1 MKTQHVSI
9 MGMSCAGCVKHVEKA
24 IHAVIGVKDAKV
36 NFASKSAT
44 ITGDVNTQDIIHAIK
59 KAGFDAAVPTD
70 EPISNDSEHTLFIHR
85 LKQSIVAGVV
95 GIPLFID
102 MLYPWLPTANTAGR
116 QWPLILTGVITFIV
130 MWFSG
135 RHIYASFW
143 KSIKSFQGNMNTLVG
158 MGTGAAWAYSMI
170 VVTFPSIIPTLAR
183 HIYFD
188 TAVLLLAFINL
199 GSALEIRAR
208 GKTSQ
213 AIKRLIGL
221 KPKTARV
228 VTTNGETIEKRL
240 SDIQLGDI
248 IQLLPGAQVAV
259 DGIVIEHESLIDE
272 SMLTGEP
279 MPVQKRKGDKIFSGT
294 VNQTGSI
301 LYEATRIG
309 SDTALSRI
317 ITLVEKAQNSKPAV
331 GRLADKIAS
340 YFVPSVLCVAIITG
354 IAWSVFGPEPK
365 SAYILTTVIA
375 VLVIACPCALGLAT
389 PMSIMVGV
397 GKAAEFGL
405 LIRGSDALQVANK
418 LDTIVLDKTGTITEG
433 KPRLTDIHSLT
444 NNAST
449 VLQLAASLEALSEHP
464 LGQAILQYAENENV
478 PLVNVSHFEAL
489 SGFGVSG
496 TINGSRVVIGNQALM
511 EKESVQTNPL
521 RERYRSTVSQGK
533 TVVFIAKDGELKG
546 LLAIA
551 DTIKNDARSV
561 IEKLQKR
568 NLNVIMLTGDN
579 EAAANAIA
587 KSVGISQV
595 IANVLPNDKMNVIT
609 TLQEEGHC
617 VAMVGDGINDAA
629 ALTQANMGIAMGGGT
644 DVAIEAA
651 DIALMSGALQGVEDA
666 ISISTSVMR
675 NIKQNLFFAFV
686 FNTLGIPIAAG
697 VLFPF
702 TGLLLSPVIAGAA
715 MAMSSVTVVTNA
727 GRLRFLNK

>member
-1 MKTQHVSI
+1 
-9 MGMSCAGCVKHVEKA
+9 
-24 IHAVIGVKDAKV
+24 
-36 NFASKSAT
+36 
-44 ITGDVNTQDIIHAIK
+44 
-59 KAGFDAAVPTD
+59 
-70 EPISNDSEHTLFIHR
+70 
-85 LKQSIVAGVV
+85 
-95 GIPLFID
+95 
-102 MLYPWLPTANTAGR
+102 
-116 QWPLILTGVITFIV
+116 
-130 MWFSG
+130 
-135 RHIYASFW
+135 
-143 KSIKSFQGNMNTLVG
+143 
-158 MGTGAAWAYSMI
+158 
-170 VVTFPSIIPTLAR
+170 
-183 HIYFD
+183 
-188 TAVLLLAFINL
+188 
-199 GSALEIRAR
+199 
-208 GKTSQ
+208 
-213 AIKRLIGL
+213 
-221 KPKTARV
+221 
-228 VTTNGETIEKRL
+228 
-240 SDIQLGDI
+240 
-248 IQLLPGAQVAV
+248 
-259 DGIVIEHESLIDE
+259 
-272 SMLTGEP
+272 
-279 MPVQKRKGDKIFSGT
+279 
-294 VNQTGSI
+294 
-301 LYEATRIG
+301 
-309 SDTALSRI
+309 
-317 ITLVEKAQNSKPAV
+317 
-331 GRLADKIAS
+331 
-340 YFVPSVLCVAIITG
+340 
-354 IAWSVFGPEPK
+354 
-365 SAYILTTVIA
+365 
-375 VLVIACPCALGLAT
+375 
-389 PMSIMVGV
+389 MVGV

-651 DIALMSGALQGVEDA
+651 DIALMSGALQGV
-666 ISISTSVMR
+666 
-675 NIKQNLFFAFV
+675 
-686 FNTLGIPIAAG
+686 
-697 VLFPF
+697 
-702 TGLLLSPVIAGAA
+702 
-715 MAMSSVTVVTNA
+715 
-727 GRLRFLNK
+727 

>member
-1 MKTQHVSI
+1 
-9 MGMSCAGCVKHVEKA
+9 
-24 IHAVIGVKDAKV
+24 
-36 NFASKSAT
+36 
-44 ITGDVNTQDIIHAIK
+44 
-59 KAGFDAAVPTD
+59 
-70 EPISNDSEHTLFIHR
+70 
-85 LKQSIVAGVV
+85 
-95 GIPLFID
+95 
-102 MLYPWLPTANTAGR
+102 
-116 QWPLILTGVITFIV
+116 
-130 MWFSG
+130 
-135 RHIYASFW
+135 
-143 KSIKSFQGNMNTLVG
+143 
-158 MGTGAAWAYSMI
+158 
-170 VVTFPSIIPTLAR
+170 
-183 HIYFD
+183 
-188 TAVLLLAFINL
+188 
-199 GSALEIRAR
+199 
-208 GKTSQ
+208 
-213 AIKRLIGL
+213 
-221 KPKTARV
+221 
-228 VTTNGETIEKRL
+228 
-240 SDIQLGDI
+240 
-248 IQLLPGAQVAV
+248 
-259 DGIVIEHESLIDE
+259 
-272 SMLTGEP
+272 
-279 MPVQKRKGDKIFSGT
+279 
-294 VNQTGSI
+294 
-301 LYEATRIG
+301 
-309 SDTALSRI
+309 
-317 ITLVEKAQNSKPAV
+317 
-331 GRLADKIAS
+331 
-340 YFVPSVLCVAIITG
+340 
-354 IAWSVFGPEPK
+354 
-365 SAYILTTVIA
+365 
-375 VLVIACPCALGLAT
+375 VIACPCALGLAT